1 MYTLLDPRS
10 LTVFV
15 TGATSGFGEATARR
29 FLAEGSRVIA
39 TGRRADRL
47 EALASDG
54 GAERLHVLA
63 FDVRRRAAVEAA
75 VASLPPEF
83 AAVNVV
89 VANAGLA
96 LGLEPGWEAKLDDW
110 ATMIDTNVS
119 GLVYTVRALL
129 PGMVERNEG
138 HVVTLGSIAGDY
150 PYPGAAVYAGTKA
163 FVKQFSLAL
172 YADLHG
178 KNVRATNIEPGL
190 AETEF
195 SIVRFKGD
203 TDRAGQMY
211 ADTLYMTGEDIAES
225 IFWACTLPRHLNIN
239 RIQMMPVSQTFA
251 ASRIHR
257 G

>member
-1 MYTLLDPRS
+1 MYKMLDARD

-47 EALASDG
+47 GALASGG
-54 GAERLHVLA
+54 GAERLLPLA
-63 FDVRRRAAVEAA
+63 FDVRDRTAVEAA

-96 LGLEPGWEAKLDDW
+96 LGLEPGWETNLDDW
-110 ATMIDTNVS
+110 ETMIDTNVS

-178 KNVRATNIEPGL
+178 KNLRVTNIEPGL

-203 TDRAGQMY
+203 TERAGQIY

-239 RIQMMPVSQTFA
+239 RIQMMPISQTFGPA
-251 ASRIHR
+251 RVFR